1 VRIEITPSLASVPAS
16 AWNSLHGTEYPFL
29 RHEFLLALEETGCVG
44 GDSGWE
50 PCHLLL
56 RDAAGQLSGAMPLYR
71 KTSSYG
77 EFVFDWAWADAYRRA
92 GLRYFP
98 KLVSAVPFTPA
109 TSPRLLFGACA
120 VSNCRRN

>member
-1 VRIEITPSLASVPAS
+1 MRIEVTPSLASVEAS
-16 AWNSLHGTEYPFL
+16 DWNSLRGTEYPFL

-44 GDSGWE
+44 GASGWE

-56 RDAAGQLSGAMPLYR
+56 RDAEGRLSGAMPLYR

-109 TSPRLLFGACA
+109 TSPRLLFAPGE
-120 VSNCRRN
+120 